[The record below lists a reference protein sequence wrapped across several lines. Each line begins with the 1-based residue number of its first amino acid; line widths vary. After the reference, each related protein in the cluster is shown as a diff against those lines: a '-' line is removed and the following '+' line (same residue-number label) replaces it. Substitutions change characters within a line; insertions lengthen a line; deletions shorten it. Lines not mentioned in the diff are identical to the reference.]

1 MHNRAVSKMEMKVNL
16 ILSILR
22 GLISWNLEL
31 KEHEELKN
39 KYISI
44 IDELFSEYSGLF
56 IQGQAY
62 FLVNTMKEIEYNV
75 FSKNSTDFIFVVNFI
90 LDVCNKQLIYVSDK
104 RFELWLKLK
113 QELYKEETIK
123 LLEEG
128 NKQIIGRDLL
138 TVYNLTDYEYL
149 WQKIDRLRL

>member
-1 MHNRAVSKMEMKVNL
+1 MKVNL

-138 TVYNLTDYEYL
+138 TVYNLTVYEYL

>member
-138 TVYNLTDYEYL
+138 TVYNLTVYEYL

>member
-128 NKQIIGRDLL
+128 SKQIIGRDLL
-138 TVYNLTDYEYL
+138 TVYNLTVYEYL

>member
-1 MHNRAVSKMEMKVNL
+1 MKVNL

-128 NKQIIGRDLL
+128 SKQIIGRDLL
-138 TVYNLTDYEYL
+138 TVYNLTVYEYL

>member
-1 MHNRAVSKMEMKVNL
+1 MKVNL